1 MVSVEVG
8 LFSVTSVTSVVEKNL
23 LSLGPEPNGEA
34 IARPVS
40 ILMISDAFFNHG
52 GHRGHG
58 VAHSTNPPSFKTG
71 SNDNKDK
78 KKRLSNRFSSQ

>member
-34 IARPVS
+34 IAWPVS
-40 ILMISDAFFNHG
+40 ILMD
-52 GHRGHG
+52 
-58 VAHSTNPPSFKTG
+58 
-71 SNDNKDK
+71 
-78 KKRLSNRFSSQ
+78 